1 MPQNPLSRSRCS
13 ARPYF
18 VLNLLTRHLK
28 AHLYAATIRH
38 ARHQPPRSP
47 RRFAR
52 TRTPNESPGLAA
64 AVRCRIPRRAS
75 TFAAR
80 SRPGSV
86 SFRFSVGY
94 KLRLLR
100 TIYKYFFWN
109 PLRAVGVYRV
119 RFCPFRVVRPAPP
132 VRGVCVTFAGLSCRP
147 ARAGAARRNRAFCAC
162 FRALFAR
169 HVDAARLSQRCTL
182 FALKYERLTLCNI
195 LRVSVS
201 ERNFCPLAPPSAPYP
216 QEAETLGNRGRWR
229 GH

>member
-1 MPQNPLSRSRCS
+1 MPQNPLSRSRGS
-13 ARPYF
+13 VRPYF

-38 ARHQPPRSP
+38 ALHQPPRSP

-86 SFRFSVGY
+86 SFRFFVGY

-100 TIYKYFFWN
+100 AMYINFLGKSASRRWRVPR
-109 PLRAVGVYRV
+109 PLLSIS
-119 RFCPFRVVRPAPP
+119 
-132 VRGVCVTFAGLSCRP
+132 RGTTS
-147 ARAGAARRNRAFCAC
+147 AARPGRLRNVCGAFVPPRTCGSRAA
-162 FRALFAR
+162 
-169 HVDAARLSQRCTL
+169 
-182 FALKYERLTLCNI
+182 
-195 LRVSVS
+195 
-201 ERNFCPLAPPSAPYP
+201 
-216 QEAETLGNRGRWR
+216 
-229 GH
+229 